1 MNEEGLILFRLCLG
15 QLRENLDAAKAH
27 AEFLQGFDHG
37 NQRVLESTNY
47 LCGLLES
54 AVAEARDLRDKVRG
68 CPEGRT

>member
-1 MNEEGLILFRLCLG
+1 MSEESLIIFKIYLG

-27 AEFLQGFDHG
+27 AEFLQGFEHD

-54 AVAEARDLRDKVRG
+54 AIAEARGLRDKVRTSPSG
-68 CPEGRT
+68 